1 MTNSI
6 LRSSYP
12 YARIAERYS
21 LPYWVVVTLAEGAR
35 DEVYG
40 GGPHN
45 AAAIAYVAEHMPYE
59 PAQIS
64 LFQDLTDAH
73 AANPYLAPRPPAP

>member
-1 MTNSI
+1 MTNSV

-12 YARIAERYS
+12 YARIAERYR

-35 DEVYG
+35 DEAYG
-40 GGPHN
+40 DGPRN
-45 AAAIAYVAEHMPYE
+45 AEAIAYIAENLAYE

-64 LFQDLTDAH
+64 LLQDLTDAH
-73 AANPYLAPRPPAP
+73 LANPYHTPRTVAP